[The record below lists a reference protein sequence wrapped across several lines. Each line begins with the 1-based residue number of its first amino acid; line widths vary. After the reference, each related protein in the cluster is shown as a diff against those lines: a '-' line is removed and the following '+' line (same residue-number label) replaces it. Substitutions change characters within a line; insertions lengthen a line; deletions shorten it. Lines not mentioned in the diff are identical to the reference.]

1 MNAGMDRIDE
11 SLTCPKPDL
20 YLLYLYLLVEQQQDP
35 EEETKRKTPIK
46 DANRQLSGVRELTS
60 FVVWRVDK
68 FLALGLLIRMPVAA
82 MATLITP
89 LLLFTLLLKVGYS
102 SGWGID
108 GISPADGDLYSDTGG
123 TIGFSTL
130 GRLHFDFDVYTLN
143 LPLDVLDGYL
153 SLHRELHAYE
163 ESCVT
168 YGDSVSYNAQ
178 LVEADATSAIVERL
192 QANGHEIEAGDR
204 QNGVEVV
211 VYVSEVEGS
220 PQIYIDIP
228 LGANQQGREGRSA
241 TMLRFRDAYLF
252 LCTQSGARGGV
263 VLTCMLAPV
272 SLFFLRLRSCHLAK
286 SSSSE

>member
-1 MNAGMDRIDE
+1 
-11 SLTCPKPDL
+11 
-20 YLLYLYLLVEQQQDP
+20 
-35 EEETKRKTPIK
+35 
-46 DANRQLSGVRELTS
+46 
-60 FVVWRVDK
+60 
-68 FLALGLLIRMPVAA
+68 
-82 MATLITP
+82 MATRITP
-89 LLLFTLLLKVGYS
+89 LLLFTFLLKVGHS

-108 GISPADGDLYSDTGG
+108 GISPAAGELYSNTGG

-143 LPLDVLDGYL
+143 LPLDVLDGHL

-163 ESCVT
+163 ERCVT

-178 LVEADATSAIVERL
+178 LMVADATSAIVKRL
-192 QANGHEIEAGDR
+192 QANGHEIEADR

-228 LGANQQGREGRSA
+228 LGANQQQGREGRSA

-252 LCTQSGARGGV
+252 FMLRGG
-263 VLTCMLAPV
+263 
-272 SLFFLRLRSCHLAK
+272 RGGY
-286 SSSSE
+286 